1 MHESPDKE
9 PAATEH
15 TARKRYMR
23 VIKQYFDRWLEKIRK
38 FAVDLDLQL
47 VLARTDPNLKKL
59 SPPWICF
66 FSSF

>member
-1 MHESPDKE
+1 MNNTRS
-9 PAATEH
+9 TR
-15 TARKRYMR
+15 TVQSR
-23 VIKQYFDRWLEKIRK
+23 I
-38 FAVDLDLQL
+38 LQL